1 MMINLENSHS
11 EGTYQLNNFKFL
23 PISPSGPFNQNQNI
37 NYNQVNLPPP
47 PSYQEVSGENDSNGG
62 DFNNVPVRSL
72 VSKPINRFGSRN
84 SQREEKYRKIIRRHE
99 ISTDFSQKL
108 QYLQGI

>member
-1 MMINLENSHS
+1 MINLENSHRS
-11 EGTYQLNNFKFL
+11 GTNHPNNFKFL
-23 PISPSGPFNQNQNI
+23 PISPTGPFNQNQYI

-62 DFNNVPVRSL
+62 DFNNVPCRSL
-72 VSKPINRFGSRN
+72 VSKSINWSGSRN

-99 ISTDFSQKL
+99 ISTEYSQKL